1 MNINLILN
9 NFLKYEEKLNRSDK
23 TLKSYKTEVNL
34 FIKKYNITKIDELKI
49 LEDMNF
55 LENTWLEDMKKE
67 YSASTVNKKKAPLS
81 VFSNYL
87 ITQGIIKENKIKL
100 ISNIKTNNKKI
111 EVYTN
116 EEINNILSLLDKK
129 YTQEN
134 NSLCKNINLMY
145 KAIFNML
152 YNLALRNEEITRIKI
167 NDINFDTGIIYVRCK
182 GGKGEIT
189 DKSKMSKEVLSIVK
203 QWLDIRKNIKA
214 KEGYEDILF
223 ISPKSKKG
231 LTTEAIRKHFKEIKK
246 ELNINDDKMIHT
258 IRHTKASELI
268 SKGADIKKV
277 SMFLHHANQST
288 TEKYYVHNT
297 ENVLDELSEM

>member
-1 MNINLILN
+1 MDINLVIN
-9 NFLKYEEKLNRSDK
+9 NFLEYEKKLNRSDK

-34 FIKKYNITKIDELKI
+34 FIKKYNIVKIDGLKI
-49 LEDMNF
+49 LEDIHF
-55 LENTWLEDMKKE
+55 LENIWLEDMKNE

-87 ITQGIIKENKIKL
+87 VLQGLIKENKIKL
-100 ISNIKTNNKKI
+100 ISNVKTNNKKI
-111 EVYTN
+111 EVYTS
-116 EEINNILSLLDKK
+116 EEINNILNLLDKK

-134 NSLCKNINLMY
+134 NTLSKNINLMY

-152 YNLALRNEEITRIKI
+152 YNLALRNEEVTRIKI
-167 NDINFDTGIIYVRCK
+167 SDINLNTGLMYVRCK

-189 DKSKMSKEVLSIVK
+189 DKSKMNKETLNMVK
-203 QWLDIRKNIKA
+203 QWLEVRKNIDA

-246 ELNINDDKMIHT
+246 ELNIEGDKMIHT

-268 SKGADIKKV
+268 AKGVEVKKV
-277 SMFLHHANQST
+277 SLFLHHANQNT
-288 TEKYYVHNT
+288 TEKYYIHNT
-297 ENVLDELSEM
+297 EGVLEELSEM